1 MLYSLSLPKA
11 SSSTARATMRRLLPI
26 LVPLLACAAPAAAQ
40 NVTVAFHDAPV
51 REVAAAFARFAGVSV
66 VLGPGVEATVT
77 AELRNQPW
85 RTALEGIAGAYG
97 FHVHEVAPGLLRLDR
112 EGRTV
117 EGEALAPLATRV
129 FRLSYVPAADAA
141 RTLDGLRSER
151 GTVAALEAAS
161 AVVVRDT
168 PERIATMARILG
180 HAP

>member
-1 MLYSLSLPKA
+1 
-11 SSSTARATMRRLLPI
+11 MRRLLPI

-40 NVTVAFHDAPV
+40 NVTVAFHDAPM
-51 REVAAAFARFAGVSV
+51 REVAAAFARFAGVSI
-66 VLGPGVEATVT
+66 VLAPGAEGTVT

-85 RTALEGIAGAYG
+85 RTALDAIAGAHG
-97 FHVHEVAPGLLRLDR
+97 LRVLEVAPGLLRLDR
-112 EGRTV
+112 GGRG
-117 EGEALAPLATRV
+117 GEAEALEPLATRV

-141 RTLDGLRSER
+141 RTLDGLRSAR

-168 PERIATMARILG
+168 PERIATMARVLG